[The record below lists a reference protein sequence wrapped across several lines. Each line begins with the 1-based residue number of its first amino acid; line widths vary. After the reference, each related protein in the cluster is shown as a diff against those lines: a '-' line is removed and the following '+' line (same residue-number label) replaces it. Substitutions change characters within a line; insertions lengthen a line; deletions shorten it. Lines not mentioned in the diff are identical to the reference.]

1 MFSSRLPYLC
11 LTLVLAT
18 ATLPAQSPP
27 TASAPTV
34 RVFTR
39 EVVVDINVTD
49 AQGKPVHG
57 LTQADFTVQEDGK
70 PISPRSFREHRS
82 DQQDAD
88 ASQPTPALAPN
99 TFANAGPP
107 PAALPLDML
116 LFDAT
121 DTPMATQAAVRQRM
135 AEFVD
140 KLVPGTRLAVFGLSA
155 TGQLT
160 LIQGFTS
167 DRDLLK
173 KALKS
178 HKLDLNITPLEDFGQ
193 EPTDNIAPP
202 PPSTGAPAPRST
214 AALLAQNKQSPQGG
228 QKVDLN
234 LECSHA
240 SARAA
245 YNEAALT
252 QIARFTS
259 GMPGRKNLIWFTGA
273 FPERMRDKQGSVCY
287 DARPD
292 MQLVGGLLEHSHVS
306 VYPVDPRALD
316 MLARNNP
323 TAYPVRIS
331 VVEHGTM
338 DSLAE
343 GTGGKSFYNTNDL
356 AGAALQAI
364 DAGSNY
370 YAIGYTP
377 TYANEDTRRHTINVA
392 VDQPGLTLLYRTG
405 YHAVPPG
412 ETTAS
417 SKQVDKATPLQSA
430 MMRGTLEPSEILFH
444 IGVASA
450 AATESALLPNN
461 NADPREMKPPYRHLT
476 LSYLVD
482 LNGIQFDPST
492 DGNYHGQF
500 EYAVNVYDP
509 ADGRLL
515 NSSALAAK
523 PSLPPAIY
531 QSMLANGAKLHQE
544 IDVPA
549 TGDYVLRIGVHDL
562 TTDRVGALEIPASA
576 IHP

>member
-1 MFSSRLPYLC
+1 MRKCKLSLPSSALILSAISLGCPYLS
-11 LTLVLAT
+11 AQT
-18 ATLPAQSPP
+18 APAAPPSP
-27 TASAPTV
+27 PTV
-34 RVFTR
+34 RVYTR
-39 EVVVDINVTD
+39 EVVVDINVAD

-57 LTQADFTVQEDGK
+57 LTQADFSVLEDGR
-70 PISPRSFREHRS
+70 PVYPRSFREHRS
-82 DQQDAD
+82 DQQDAG
-88 ASQPTPALAPN
+88 APKPAPALAPN
-99 TFANAGPP
+99 TFANDGPP
-107 PAALPLDML
+107 AAALPLDML

-121 DTPMATQAAVRQRM
+121 DTPIATQAVVRQRM

-140 KLVPGTRLAVFGLSA
+140 KLTPGTRLAVFGLSP

-160 LIQGFTS
+160 LVQGFTS

-178 HKLDLNITPLEDFGQ
+178 HKLDLSITPLEDFGQ

-202 PPSTGAPAPRST
+202 PPTTGAPAPSST
-214 AALLAQNKQSPQGG
+214 AALLARSQQ
-228 QKVDLN
+228 VDLT
-234 LECSHA
+234 LECNHA
-240 SARAA
+240 AARAA
-245 YNEAALT
+245 YNESALT

-273 FPERMRDKQGSVCY
+273 FPTRMRDKQGSLCY
-287 DARPD
+287 DAGAD
-292 MQLVGGLLEHSHVS
+292 MRLVDGLLEHSHVA

-316 MLARNNP
+316 ALARNDP
-323 TAYPVRIS
+323 TAYPVRVS
-331 VVEHGTM
+331 VVEHQVM
-338 DSLAE
+338 DAFAE
-343 GTGGKSFYNTNDL
+343 STGGKAFYNTNDL
-356 AGAALQAI
+356 AGAAFQAI

-370 YAIGYTP
+370 YAVSYSP
-377 TYANEDTRRHTINVA
+377 TYQNQDTRRHSINVA
-392 VDQPGLTLLYRTG
+392 VDKPGLTLLYMTS

-430 MMRGTLEPSEILFH
+430 MMRGTLEPSEILFQVG
-444 IGVASA
+444 IGSA

-461 NADPREMKPPYRHLT
+461 SADPKVMKPPYRHLT

-482 LNGIQFDPST
+482 LNGIQFDPSP

-500 EYAVNVYDP
+500 EYAVNVYDS
-509 ADGRLL
+509 ANGRLL

-523 PSLPPAIY
+523 PSLPPAAY
-531 QSMLANGAKLHQE
+531 QSMLAGGAKLHQE

-549 TGDYVLRIGVHDL
+549 TGEYILRVGVHDL
-562 TTDRVGALEIPASA
+562 TTDHVGAIEIPASA